1 MRKAH
6 AGNIVMFTGNLL
18 QYSSRVSNKG
28 TYMGMYFEKISQHIW
43 LNLILYTYM
52 CINYSSFHTMQI
64 FSSLYVFVD
73 HKKCKNYE
81 IPTEKF
87 IILSRWVL
95 CLQILFL
102 FTMY

>member
-1 MRKAH
+1 
-6 AGNIVMFTGNLL
+6 
-18 QYSSRVSNKG
+18 
-28 TYMGMYFEKISQHIW
+28 
-43 LNLILYTYM
+43 
-52 CINYSSFHTMQI
+52 MQI

-73 HKKCKNYE
+73 HKKCKKYE